1 MENDLSLINNI
12 KENNSGV
19 SLLELI
25 ERHSGMYVH
34 IVDKYIHKNSYVS
47 RDLII
52 DDKDF
57 VIYQSALEYNPE
69 KKSKFSTFLANQTK
83 WKCLNAINN
92 VRNKNNSDI
101 ELADKE
107 ISKECGTI
115 NLIEKIEAFDC
126 FHKALN
132 EESDKRVKK
141 IIDIRYNTDNNRLNP
156 WRKVSKELN
165 LSIQGCINIHNRFIN
180 KVKKQLD
187 NINYV

>member
-12 KENNSGV
+12 KENNSGD

-115 NLIEKIEAFDC
+115 NLIEKIEAF
-126 FHKALN
+126 
-132 EESDKRVKK
+132 E
-141 IIDIRYNTDNNRLNP
+141 
-156 WRKVSKELN
+156 
-165 LSIQGCINIHNRFIN
+165 
-180 KVKKQLD
+180 
-187 NINYV
+187 

>member
-12 KENNSGV
+12 KENNSGD